1 MPQIRCSHADRT
13 RISVESDSESCVFV
27 AYMLPYC
34 LAFDLYRS
42 FTWLRENTKPL
53 RALCVVAYAIFKHF

>member
-1 MPQIRCSHADRT
+1 MPQIRCTCSHADRT
-13 RISVESDSESCVFV
+13 RISVESGSESCVFV

-42 FTWLRENTKPL
+42 FTWLR
-53 RALCVVAYAIFKHF
+53 